1 MPVLAFAMLLGAD
14 TLVPVTH
21 RVDGTSVVDLVR
33 QHYGGVTPLFWGRYF
48 KRPGFADDYQPAT
61 EGPILRDNNIQLLP
75 IARQTNRVGGTA
87 TQGAQ
92 DAVDNVDAFVQSLGV
107 ESLAKVGG
115 ELLMFLDVEGTSA
128 QNPNLSTDYWIGW
141 SSALVN
147 HSRAVSGERFTV
159 VPGVYCR
166 KDQSPT
172 WQAIADADRLGF
184 RCTGAWVFRMHTDAC
199 TKPLP
204 NWEPAFNTPAVAL
217 PCPIMLW
224 QFAIDCLFEGG
235 ADFDMVNPDAEIA
248 NALTNRLVMPAA

>member
-1 MPVLAFAMLLGAD
+1 MLLGAD

-48 KRPGFADDYQPAT
+48 KRPGFADDYQPAS

-107 ESLAKVGG
+107 ESLAKIGG

-141 SSALVN
+141 SAAPVN
-147 HSRAVSGERFTV
+147 HSRSARGGRSPAVPRGC
-159 VPGVYCR
+159 GR
-166 KDQSPT
+166 KAQSPP

-204 NWEPAFNTPAVAL
+204 NWEPAFNTPALAL
-217 PCPIMLW
+217 PRP
-224 QFAIDCLFEGG
+224 
-235 ADFDMVNPDAEIA
+235 
-248 NALTNRLVMPAA
+248 LT